1 MQDAQALLILEAA
14 YNLSES
20 SRDAMRGLA
29 QAARRAL
36 PDGPVAVARFDS
48 HARLDPDLV
57 HFEGADPDYVSRFF
71 EWQRMAPIAIRQY
84 IRSLTPRAVNLYSS
98 SCTQLPAELEA
109 QARRIFPLCVIANT
123 GDGSG
128 LYIMFGSPCVREWVP
143 AQLQYFQD
151 LAHHLAAAWRIR
163 KALSVP
169 AVEPASPAAWIAGE
183 SPSSASAESPGATPR
198 QMLRCMV
205 LAQDRIGTRP
215 CSGTQSLWQALLAG
229 RWSLLDTFTT
239 AGTRYVVAC
248 KNPDDGA
255 TLRALHARERAV
267 LELALAGRSGKWI
280 AFELLLSESTVTRT
294 LRNALR
300 RIGATD
306 SAELVG
312 VRTAQFEPVA
322 GMHGVDLAMARL
334 TPAATSP
341 GLSDAERAVVTG
353 ILGGK
358 RIAAI
363 ARERGTS
370 PRTVSNQ
377 LASVY
382 KKLGVSSRRE
392 VIALLT

>member
-1 MQDAQALLILEAA
+1 MQDAHALLILEAA

-20 SRDAMRGLA
+20 SQDVMRDLA

-57 HFEGADPDYVSRFF
+57 HFEGADQDYVSRFF

-84 IRSLTPRAVNLYSS
+84 TRSLTPRAVNLYSS

-109 QARRIFPLCVIANT
+109 LARRIFPLCVIANT

-128 LYIMFGSPCVREWVP
+128 LYIMFGSPCVREWLP

-151 LAHHLAAAWRIR
+151 LAHHLAAAWRLR
-163 KALSVP
+163 KALSAP
-169 AVEPASPAAWIAGE
+169 AGDPAAPAARCADDSASG
-183 SPSSASAESPGATPR
+183 ASAESPDATAR
-198 QMLRCMV
+198 HALRRTV
-205 LAQDRIGTRP
+205 VAQDRSGSRP
-215 CSGTQSLWQALLAG
+215 RSGKQSLWQALLAG
-229 RWSLLDTFTT
+229 RWSVLDTFM
-239 AGTRYVVAC
+239 AGGTRYVVAC

-255 TLRALHARERAV
+255 MLRALHARERAV
-267 LELALAGRSGKWI
+267 LELALAGRSGKWT
-280 AFELLLSESTVTRT
+280 AFELQLSESTVTRT
-294 LRNALR
+294 LRTALR
-300 RIGATD
+300 RLGVAD
-306 SAELVG
+306 STELVG
-312 VRTAQFEPVA
+312 IRTAQFESIA

-334 TPAATSP
+334 TPAVASP
-341 GLSDAERAVVTG
+341 DLSDAERAVVTG